1 MYLYYEM
8 NENSAKIYSFLMSV
22 FVVMLVLTNIIGTKI
37 FVLFEES
44 LPNGF
49 LAFL

>member
-8 NENSAKIYSFLMSV
+8 NDNSAKIYSLMTL

-37 FVLFEES
+37 FVVFEQTLKRTFVS
-44 LPNGF
+44 H
-49 LAFL
+49 